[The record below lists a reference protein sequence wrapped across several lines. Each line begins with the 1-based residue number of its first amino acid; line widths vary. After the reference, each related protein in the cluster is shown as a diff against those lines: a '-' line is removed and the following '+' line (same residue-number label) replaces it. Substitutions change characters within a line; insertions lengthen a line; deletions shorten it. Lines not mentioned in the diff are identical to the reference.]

1 MKKIFIRGLRVK
13 PTMTKKIIK
22 LAMTKIVVCLL
33 LTALST
39 SVFAQK
45 QVRKDLRAGNKAYK
59 QEKYTDAEIDYRR
72 AIKENTRS
80 SEAAYNLGN
89 ALLRQNKAQEA
100 VEQYQIAIQNE
111 KDKTHASKA
120 WHNTG
125 NVFLAT
131 AVAKEDTPPDAQALK
146 QSIEAYK
153 NALRNNS
160 HDDETRYNLALAQ
173 KLLKEQENQDDQK
186 QDQNKEDQQ
195 DQQKEEEKKDEK
207 QDDKPQEQPQQEQQK
222 PNEMSKENAD
232 QILDAMM
239 QNEKETQEKVK
250 EQLMKQ
256 QKQRKTEKNW

>member
-1 MKKIFIRGLRVK
+1 MKKIV
-13 PTMTKKIIK
+13 
-22 LAMTKIVVCLL
+22 L
-33 LTALST
+33 LTLLIGVST
-39 SVFAQK
+39 AAFAQK

-59 QEKYTDAEIDYRR
+59 QEKFTDAEIDYRR
-72 AIKENTRS
+72 AIKENARS

-111 KDKTHASKA
+111 KDKTNLSKA

-125 NVFLAT
+125 NVLLAT
-131 AVAKEDTPPDAQALK
+131 ATAKEDTPPDANTLK

-153 NALRNNS
+153 NALRNNP

-173 KLLKEQENQDDQK
+173 KLLKEQENKDDQQ
-186 QDQNKEDQQ
+186 QDQDKEDQK
-195 DQQKEEEKKDEK
+195 DEQKQEEKKDDKQDSKQDEK
-207 QDDKPQEQPQQEQQK
+207 QDEKPQEQPQQEQKK
-222 PNEMSKENAD
+222 PNEMSKESAD

-256 QKQRKTEKNW
+256 QKHRKKDKNW

>member
-1 MKKIFIRGLRVK
+1 MKTNML
-13 PTMTKKIIK
+13 IIIGCLSVSGCWS
-22 LAMTKIVVCLL
+22 LAT
-33 LTALST
+33 
-39 SVFAQK
+39 AQK
-45 QVRKDLRAGNKAYK
+45 QVRKDVRAGNKAYK

-72 AIKENTRS
+72 AIKENARS

-111 KDKTHASKA
+111 KDKTNLSKA

-131 AVAKEDTPPDAQALK
+131 ATANEDTPPDAGTLK

-153 NALRNNS
+153 NALRNS
-160 HDDETRYNLALAQ
+160 PHDDETRYNLALAQ
-173 KLLKEQENQDDQK
+173 KMLNEQENKDDQQ
-186 QDQNKEDQQ
+186 QDQDKENKEDQQ
-195 DQQKEEEKKDEK
+195 KQEEKKDDK
-207 QDDKPQEQPQQEQQK
+207 QDSKPDDKPQEQPQQEQQK
-222 PNEMSKENAD
+222 PNEMSKESAD

-250 EQLMKQ
+250 EQQMKQ